1 MPWEFLIQSLGVIL
15 IVSLAGFLIRKSILE
30 DEERTKKLMEQYN
43 HAEAE
48 ILSKKLKDS
57 RVEIAVK
64 KPQSFKT
71 KRKLQKPLD
80 KGKKQG

>member
-1 MPWEFLIQSLGVIL
+1 MSWEFLIQLLGV
-15 IVSLAGFLIRKSILE
+15 VSVVSFAGFLIRKSILE
-30 DEERTKKLMEQYN
+30 EENNRKKMMEQYH

-48 ILSKKLKDS
+48 IFSKKLKDS

-64 KPQSFKT
+64 KPQAFKT

>member
-1 MPWEFLIQSLGVIL
+1 MPWEFLIQVGGLTFV
-15 IVSLAGFLIRKSILE
+15 VFLAGFLIQKSISY
-30 DEERTKKLMEQYN
+30 EEKKREKLLEQYR

-48 ILSKKLKDS
+48 MLSKKLKDS

-71 KRKLQKPLD
+71 KRKPQKPLD

>member
-1 MPWEFLIQSLGVIL
+1 MPWEFLIQVFGLTFV
-15 IVSLAGFLIRKSILE
+15 VFLAGFLIQKSISY
-30 DEERTKKLMEQYN
+30 EEEKRGKLLEQYR

-48 ILSKKLKDS
+48 MLSKKLKDS

-71 KRKLQKPLD
+71 KRKPQKTLD